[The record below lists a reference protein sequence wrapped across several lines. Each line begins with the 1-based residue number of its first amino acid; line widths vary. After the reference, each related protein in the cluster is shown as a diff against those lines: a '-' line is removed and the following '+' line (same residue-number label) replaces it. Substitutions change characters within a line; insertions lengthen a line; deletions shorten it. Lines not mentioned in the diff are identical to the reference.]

1 MIDLFHPTISYR
13 EDMLKTDKTDEALLR
28 GLDNYYYNNKDLRL
42 LLDLLSER
50 SGYAASLRVLA
61 LFDKELSLKFKPGDL
76 DISFKDFRQRKAEI
90 NIWNQEGKI
99 TQEENES
106 KTYDINVKFLAAP
119 AMDEIISRIKTITSV
134 TCMYTVE
141 ILPPTPR
148 SSVKPVTVDNIMA
161 QDDINDMREEGK
173 GGTEAIKLTTSTSKL
188 LNVVLEGLDT
198 STEYCI
204 CVSTV
209 VNGRS
214 LAQRSERI
222 KPKVQ

>member
-1 MIDLFHPTISYR
+1 
-13 EDMLKTDKTDEALLR
+13 MLKTNKPDEALLR

-50 SGYAASLRVLA
+50 SGCAASLRVLA

-76 DISFKDFRQRKAEI
+76 DISFRDFHQQKAEV
-90 NIWNQEGKI
+90 NIWNAEGKI
-99 TQEENES
+99 TQEEKAS
-106 KTYDINVKFLAAP
+106 KTYDINVKFPAAP
-119 AMDEIISRIKTITSV
+119 AMDEIISRIRAVTSV

-148 SSVKPVTVDNIMA
+148 SSVKPVTVDNTMA
-161 QDDINDMREEGK
+161 QDAINGVCEEGK
-173 GGTEAIKLTTSTSKL
+173 DGTEAIKLTTSTPKL
-188 LNVVLEGLDT
+188 MNVVLEGLDT

-209 VNGRS
+209 VNGRT

-222 KPKVQ
+222 KPKFQ